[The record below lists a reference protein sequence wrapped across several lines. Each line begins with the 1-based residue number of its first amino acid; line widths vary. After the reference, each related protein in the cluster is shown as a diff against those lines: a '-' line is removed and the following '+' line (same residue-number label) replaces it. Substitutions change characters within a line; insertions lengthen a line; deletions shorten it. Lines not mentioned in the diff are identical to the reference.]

1 MKKRTQNKIIAG
13 VGTVWFMS
21 LITTNAQPKLWQVA
35 MIGIAFYEI
44 AQIAIRTAQKRAY
57 RKRES
62 RYITVMRENGKRLEE
77 ARINWPM
84 QEVL

>member
-1 MKKRTQNKIIAG
+1 MKRGTQNKIIAG
-13 VGTVWFMS
+13 IGTVWFMS

-57 RKRES
+57 RKRKN
-62 RYITVMRENGKRLEE
+62 RYITVMRENGRRLDET
-77 ARINWPM
+77 RISWPM
-84 QEVL
+84 REVI